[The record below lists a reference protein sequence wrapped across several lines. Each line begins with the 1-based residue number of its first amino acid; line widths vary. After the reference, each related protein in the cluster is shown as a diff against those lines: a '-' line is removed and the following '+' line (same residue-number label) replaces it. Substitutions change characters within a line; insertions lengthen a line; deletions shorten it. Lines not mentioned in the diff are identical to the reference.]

1 MINKVP
7 HQYFGPYFHGFESF
21 KTVLRIHNKVISKL
35 NGGAHLVGGVRQQAA
50 QLGAAAVGGR
60 GERVGLAARA
70 GRAVAHL
77 VARQRAAVRA
87 RRRRLP
93 AHQDRLRQHHTSH
106 GERRWRSTQA
116 SATSR
121 ARILMKCKTCVIS
134 SSTNA
139 IIIFSFLLFIYLFL
153 Q

>member
-7 HQYFGPYFHGFESF
+7 HQFFGLYFHGLESL
-21 KTVLRIHNKVISKL
+21 KTVLKIHNKVLLKS
-35 NGGAHLVGGVRQQAA
+35 NSGAHLVGGVRQQAA

-106 GERRWRSTQA
+106 GEQATQA

-121 ARILMKCKTCVIS
+121 GRILMKCKTCVIS
-134 SSTNA
+134 SSTSA
-139 IIIFSFLLFIYLFL
+139 IIIIFFLLFVYLFL